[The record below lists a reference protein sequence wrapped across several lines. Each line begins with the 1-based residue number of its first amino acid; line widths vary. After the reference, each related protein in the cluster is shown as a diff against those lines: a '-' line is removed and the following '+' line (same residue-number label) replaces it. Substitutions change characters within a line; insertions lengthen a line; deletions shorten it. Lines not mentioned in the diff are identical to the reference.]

1 MKETQSMG
9 KDIENVKKLFMDILK
24 ECLNKYDKN

>member
-9 KDIENVKKLFMDILK
+9 KDIEGVKKLFMDILK
-24 ECLNKYDKN
+24 ECLHRYEKS